1 MVRNVS
7 GYIFGLTRYFV
18 VTKKKKLK
26 LRSHLMHFKQHL
38 AKVRIDHQLLCK
50 YTIHGLHEG

>member
-18 VTKKKKLK
+18 VTKKKLK
-26 LRSHLMHFKQHL
+26 LRSHLMHLKQHL